1 VDKMTAATA
10 SLRGSVVL
18 MAVWTLAAFH
28 FMFLV
33 AADASKDVQQLRSSI
48 EKLNALKQLLNAEQV
63 RLSNNFYT

>member
-1 VDKMTAATA
+1 
-10 SLRGSVVL
+10 